1 VHDGIPLSRNGIGA
15 FLTLA
20 AALAPAPVP
29 TFSASADPAHFGDPN
44 ERICEDIVVTGR
56 RIAKKRF
63 CGTRA
68 EWEEKRMQDRKLIEE
83 IQRSPCQITRSG
95 GNQNACVPL

>member
-1 VHDGIPLSRNGIGA
+1 MRKSIGA
-15 FLTLA
+15 FLILA
-20 AALAPAPVP
+20 AFMPAPTSP
-29 TFSASADPAHFGDPN
+29 FSARADPPRFGDPN
-44 ERICEDIVVTGR
+44 ERICQDIVVTGS

-68 EWEEKRMQDRKLIEE
+68 DWEEKRMEDRKLIEE